1 MASTYMEIPR
11 YNSCAPVKPPVLN
24 SMISIGNNHAV
35 FLIQF
40 GINLHEWVFQKA
52 EIARAPSASAISAFW
67 KTHKCK
73 LIPNWTRKTVWL
85 LINNTIMKKF
95 VRSKCFHDVSW
106 RHFFSHSR
114 KLFSKIPY
122 KIYVIALHDII
133 GLKKFS
139 LSSCKSESR
148 ITMCNLHWCYTF
160 CTGVTLFALVLHL
173 NCTTLSPSES
183 SNFFMRIIN
192 SSNNTELGNFSVTMY
207 TPT

>member
-95 VRSKCFHDVSW
+95 VRSKCFHDISW
-106 RHFFSHSR
+106 RHFFFTFEKAFFKDSVQNLCHCFTWYHWP
-114 KLFSKIPY
+114 KKIL
-122 KIYVIALHDII
+122 IVFLQI
-133 GLKKFS
+133 
-139 LSSCKSESR
+139 R
-148 ITMCNLHWCYTF
+148 IQNYD
-160 CTGVTLFALVLHL
+160 V
-173 NCTTLSPSES
+173 
-183 SNFFMRIIN
+183 
-192 SSNNTELGNFSVTMY
+192 
-207 TPT
+207 